1 MCNGVV
7 RTSAGHVVAHLR
19 SVFLSD
25 DNWVS
30 VLASNQILSHLSLS
44 TSLANHSNLIWLR
57 IVHLHD
63 HALAHRNA
71 HCIIKVHASVLLIY
85 LLVKHLV
92 ILIALEVWRILLV
105 IVDHLMLK
113 LVIGWSHEPLERV
126 DVAFVQFVVPVYVLA
141 ILIVLQ
147 RIVVLL
153 FLSIDDLL
161 IEFVNLVTDD
171 MAASRCFFDVLLVKT
186 VREVLILLG
195 HFVFIIVINRSNVLL
210 NVGLMSFII
219 FVFRD
224 RVSQLFVIF
233 LFCVINIF
241 KVFIIIGVLLE
252 LINKFFL
259 IFIHSFWS
267 IEWSKVWWTFPY
279 FLALLFIRINWRWMI
294 WSCIHWWTLVSTIH
308 VIVWIIRISIW
319 PSIMMRWWIRII
331 RWSILSCSTVILV
344 WIRRTS
350 WITSL
355 LWVPSILVII
365 LLILVMHI
373 SGLLK
378 V

>member
-113 LVIGWSHEPLERV
+113 LVIG
-126 DVAFVQFVVPVYVLA
+126 
-141 ILIVLQ
+141 
-147 RIVVLL
+147 
-153 FLSIDDLL
+153 
-161 IEFVNLVTDD
+161 
-171 MAASRCFFDVLLVKT
+171 
-186 VREVLILLG
+186 
-195 HFVFIIVINRSNVLL
+195 
-210 NVGLMSFII
+210 
-219 FVFRD
+219 
-224 RVSQLFVIF
+224 
-233 LFCVINIF
+233 
-241 KVFIIIGVLLE
+241 
-252 LINKFFL
+252 
-259 IFIHSFWS
+259 
-267 IEWSKVWWTFPY
+267 
-279 FLALLFIRINWRWMI
+279 
-294 WSCIHWWTLVSTIH
+294 
-308 VIVWIIRISIW
+308 
-319 PSIMMRWWIRII
+319 
-331 RWSILSCSTVILV
+331 
-344 WIRRTS
+344 
-350 WITSL
+350 
-355 LWVPSILVII
+355 
-365 LLILVMHI
+365 
-373 SGLLK
+373 
-378 V
+378 

>member
-1 MCNGVV
+1 MSNSVV
-7 RTSAGHVVAHLR
+7 WTSAGHVVAHLR

-25 DNWVS
+25 DNWV
-30 VLASNQILSHLSLS
+30 VDLACNHVWSHLRLS

-57 IVHLHD
+57 IVHLHN

-85 LLVKHLV
+85 LLVKHLI

-113 LVIGWSHEPLERV
+113 LVIGWSHEPF

-153 FLSIDDLL
+153 FLSIEDLL

-224 RVSQLFVIF
+224 
-233 LFCVINIF
+233 
-241 KVFIIIGVLLE
+241 VF
-252 LINKFFL
+252 
-259 IFIHSFWS
+259 S
-267 IEWSKVWWTFPY
+267 
-279 FLALLFIRINWRWMI
+279 
-294 WSCIHWWTLVSTIH
+294 
-308 VIVWIIRISIW
+308 
-319 PSIMMRWWIRII
+319 
-331 RWSILSCSTVILV
+331 
-344 WIRRTS
+344 
-350 WITSL
+350 
-355 LWVPSILVII
+355 
-365 LLILVMHI
+365 
-373 SGLLK
+373 
-378 V
+378 